1 MSDHTSIVEHM
12 NEILT
17 PWKPAWNTDPMPR
30 GTADEIIWTGTPSKS
45 RGARRRSLRPRARD
59 CRPSGSAAPPG
70 HDRLG
75 QSRPQAPP
83 PPAEEE
89 VIAKLS
95 EHGQRRSPRQGRSSL
110 PRLLWQAA
118 ITGGVSNIWCGKR
131 RLAWSRRPLRHAR
144 RFRRSQCRPAP
155 NRVALPQ
162 ASSPSHALS
171 SRTTP
176 EPNKRSASRK
186 APRGAPGFSDKRR
199 YAISL

>member
-1 MSDHTSIVEHM
+1 MEACLEHRPDVARHRGRDHLDGDTEQVPRCQASIASATSAG
-12 NEILT
+12 L
-17 PWKPAWNTDPMPR
+17 
-30 GTADEIIWTGTPSKS
+30 
-45 RGARRRSLRPRARD
+45 
-59 CRPSGSAAPPG
+59 SAIGKCSPPG